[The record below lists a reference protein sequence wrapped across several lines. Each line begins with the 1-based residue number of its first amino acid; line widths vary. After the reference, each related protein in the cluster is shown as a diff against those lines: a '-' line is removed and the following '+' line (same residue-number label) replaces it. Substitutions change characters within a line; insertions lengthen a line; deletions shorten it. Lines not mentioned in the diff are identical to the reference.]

1 VQSIDGQLLLE
12 QARLHPKRGGKP
24 LFRVTDVARNNIQS
38 MSNIDEFP

>member
-1 VQSIDGQLLLE
+1 VQSIDRQFLPD

-38 MSNIDEFP
+38 IFNIDEFS